1 MFMSPLSLVLVVH
14 LLQVGHP
21 LFSTDF
27 VRSSLPL
34 APSLARPPAAG
45 LIQTFGQTV
54 TRSTLQNPP
63 SALLPQSFHLNLD
76 LNNLGK
82 DGEPAV
88 KISLDLFTAE
98 ARREANFL
106 PGRPRPWARPP

>member
-1 MFMSPLSLVLVVH
+1 MSPLSLVLVVH

-27 VRSSLPL
+27 VPRLARSS
-34 APSLARPPAAG
+34 SCSAAG

-63 SALLPQSFHLNLD
+63 SALLPQSFLLNLD
-76 LNNLGK
+76 LNNLEK

-88 KISLDLFTAE
+88 KISFDLFTAE
-98 ARREANFL
+98 ARREANL
-106 PGRPRPWARPP
+106 CLGGPVLGPDLHETR